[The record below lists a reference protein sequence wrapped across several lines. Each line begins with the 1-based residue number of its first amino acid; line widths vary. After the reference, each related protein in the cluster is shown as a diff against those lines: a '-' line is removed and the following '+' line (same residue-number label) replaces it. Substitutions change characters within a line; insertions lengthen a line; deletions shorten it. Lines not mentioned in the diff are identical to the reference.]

1 MQQKKYKI
9 SVYSLASKF
18 VLDNGLIV
26 GNQVII
32 FPTNC
37 KVSSE
42 KTPNPEVFI
51 DKLPRPNYK
60 TYTFADKSYMSI
72 GVNGIF
78 NGIIGAYTWKKVV
91 SVDEFIVCQ
100 NENEKYDN
108 LTTKF

>member
-1 MQQKKYKI
+1 
-9 SVYSLASKF
+9 
-18 VLDNGLIV
+18 
-26 GNQVII
+26 
-32 FPTNC
+32 
-37 KVSSE
+37 
-42 KTPNPEVFI
+42 
-51 DKLPRPNYK
+51 
-60 TYTFADKSYMSI
+60 MSI